1 MPVQGTAA
9 ALFKAAGNGL
19 HPLYKGYNAK
29 LIVAMHDAFVFEV
42 PKEHLNVVSEL
53 TAQIMTQV
61 VQEMYPQLK
70 IRSDINISQPDCWT
84 KDGDPNTLDVWLAK

>member
-9 ALFKAAGNGL
+9 ALFKAAGNRL
-19 HPLYKGYNAK
+19 HQLYKGYNAK

-53 TAQIMTQV
+53 TAQVMTQV

-70 IRSDINISQPDCWT
+70 IRSDINISQPDFWT
-84 KDGDPNTLDVWLAK
+84 KNGNPDTLDVWLAK